1 VAKSFDTL
9 LELPAAGAEKT
20 DRQFVTAL
28 ARGLEV
34 LRAFEPRD
42 GALGNQAIAQRT
54 GLPKPSVS
62 RMTHTLTVLGYL
74 EYLPRFSK
82 YRIGLGVLALGHA
95 CSGGAALRGAARPHM
110 QKLAAVAD
118 VTIALGGRDRLDMVY
133 LDSCRGKN
141 TAAFTL
147 DAGARVPIHK
157 TAMGYAYLWG
167 LPEKERRRFLQ
178 AIRKRTRAEW
188 RSIDKRLADAFKSL
202 DRRGFCVAEGTYERG
217 MNGVGAALTL
227 REGSEVYAFSAS
239 APAFH
244 IPLARLKG
252 EIGPR
257 LVALVNELEADLL
270 RQTRRL

>member
-1 VAKSFDTL
+1 MAKSFDTL

-34 LRAFEPRD
+34 LRAFKPQD
-42 GALGNQAIAQRT
+42 GPLGNQAIAERT

-62 RMTHTLTVLGYL
+62 RITHTLTLLGYL

-95 CSGGAALRGAARPHM
+95 CIGGAALRRTARPHM
-110 QKLAAVAD
+110 QKLAALVDAT
-118 VTIALGGRDRLDMVY
+118 VALGGRDRLDMVY
-133 LDSCRGKN
+133 LDSYRGKN

-147 DAGARVPIHK
+147 DAGARVPVYR

-167 LPEKERRRFLQ
+167 LPEKERKRFLD
-178 AIRKRTRAEW
+178 AIRKRTGAEW
-188 RSIDKRLADAFKSL
+188 QSINKRLGVAFKSL
-202 DRRGFCVAEGTYERG
+202 DRCGFCVAEGTYERG
-217 MNGVGAALTL
+217 MNGVGATLVL

-239 APAFH
+239 APGFQ
-244 IPLARLKG
+244 IPAARLRA

-257 LVALVNELEADLL
+257 LVGLVNDLQADL
-270 RQTRRL
+270 RRETRRF